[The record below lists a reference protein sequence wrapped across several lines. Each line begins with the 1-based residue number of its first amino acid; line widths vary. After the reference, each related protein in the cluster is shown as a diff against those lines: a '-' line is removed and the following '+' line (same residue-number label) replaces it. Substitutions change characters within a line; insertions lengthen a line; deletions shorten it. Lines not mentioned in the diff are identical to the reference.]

1 MADRS
6 QLLTT
11 REMAMFVA
19 RGFLRFDELVPS
31 ELNERFISAYSQNT
45 ERDQKGLPAIPAG
58 TPAHDAW
65 PEQSP
70 LAEIFALPRLA
81 GIIESLVGPGCL
93 FDHHFLHIRAAGH
106 APSQHV
112 HQDSTIDPRLH
123 FDLQLMYFPK
133 KIARE
138 MGGTYF
144 VPGSH
149 FRKVNEASI
158 SRYQNIVGTK
168 HVVCEAG
175 TIYALHMGVWH
186 GGGYNQTGESRL
198 MYKVRLNPA
207 VRQCRLWN
215 TDDITEDTATPQPIF
230 SPEHPHDKDDIQ
242 TILCT
247 PERWFEIDTSRLEF
261 LNRIKLWRFLLG
273 DDTFDAHYWLTRLE
287 NTPS

>member
-11 REMAMFVA
+11 REMARFVA
-19 RGFLRFDELVPS
+19 RGFLRFDEVVPS
-31 ELNERFISAYSQNT
+31 ELNERFIASYADDP
-45 ERDQKGLPAIPAG
+45 ERGAQGLPAIAAG
-58 TPAHDAW
+58 TRADAAW
-65 PEQSP
+65 PDQSP
-70 LAEIFALPRLA
+70 LAQIFALPRLA

-93 FDHHFLHIRAAGH
+93 FDHHFLHLRGAERA
-106 APSQHV
+106 PPQHL

-123 FDLQLMYFPK
+123 FDLQLMYFPQ
-133 KIARE
+133 KITRE

-149 FRKVNEASI
+149 FRQVNEASI

-186 GGGYNQTGESRL
+186 GGGYNQTGENRL

-215 TDDITEDTATPQPIF
+215 TDDITEDTASPQPIF
-230 SPEHPHDKDDIQ
+230 SPAHPYDADDIQ